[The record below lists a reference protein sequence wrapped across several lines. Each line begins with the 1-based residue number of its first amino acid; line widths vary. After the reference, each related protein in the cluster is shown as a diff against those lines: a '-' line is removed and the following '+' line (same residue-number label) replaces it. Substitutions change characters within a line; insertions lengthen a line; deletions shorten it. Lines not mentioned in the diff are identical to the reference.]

1 MTKRKQQAIETKQKL
16 LDTADMLVKERGFD
30 AVSVD
35 DIVAGC
41 GVAKGTFYHYFSS
54 KDDLLVYLTRTPYE
68 KLKQNFAATEGR
80 PYLERLHAFIR
91 DWFHMTEKYNL
102 HFTVLHN
109 RMALTERQEQKPSWK
124 HSQIDEG
131 LSILQ
136 SCLQGAVEH
145 GELAKKTPVETL
157 GRMLIFSMQG
167 SALYQSQHA
176 DTFDVA
182 AWEEAFNGT
191 ILSDLL
197 RPYLPEEP

>member
-16 LDTADMLVKERGFD
+16 LDAADILVKERGFD

-35 DIVAGC
+35 DIVASC

-68 KLKQNFAATEGR
+68 KLKQKFAATQGR
-80 PYLERLHAFIR
+80 PYLERLRAFIR

-102 HFTVLHN
+102 HFTVLRN
-109 RMALTERQEQKPSWK
+109 RMALTEPQEQKPSWK

-136 SCLQGAVEH
+136 RCLQGAVER
-145 GELAKKTPVETL
+145 GELTAKTPVETL
-157 GRMLIFSMQG
+157 SMMLIFSMQG
-167 SALYQSQHA
+167 CALYQNQHA

-182 AWEEAFNGT
+182 AWEKSFTEVMLA
-191 ILSDLL
+191 DLL
-197 RPYLPEEP
+197 RPYLPK